1 MNEVLILTL
10 TECSDASGFGEPLPF
25 SDSRDAVGE
34 AATGTT
40 VGTLMTVPDEL
51 LYAGSIHPD
60 LRIISAFEVRFER
73 VEGGHAAVVH
83 ELEEFGV
90 GETRS
95 DALEDLR
102 KTLRELYLS
111 LEQGESRLSGDL
123 LSIWARL
130 RSHVARIRQ

>member
-1 MNEVLILTL
+1 MNEVLTL
-10 TECSDASGFGEPLPF
+10 TECRDASGFGELWTF
-25 SDSRDAVGE
+25 SESRANVGE
-34 AATGTT
+34 ATRGTT
-40 VGTLMTVPDEL
+40 VGTLTTVPDEL
-51 LYAGSIHPD
+51 LYAGAIHPE
-60 LRIISAFEVRFER
+60 LRIVVAFEVRFER

-83 ELEEFGV
+83 ELEEFGL

-111 LEQGESRLSGDL
+111 LEQDESRLSGDL

-130 RSHVARIRQ
+130 KSHVARIRR

>member
-1 MNEVLILTL
+1 MNESLMLTL

-25 SDSRDAVGE
+25 SDSRATVGE
-34 AATGTT
+34 AGTT
-40 VGTLMTVPDEL
+40 VGMLMTVPDEL

-60 LRIISAFEVRFER
+60 LRIIVAFEVHFER
-73 VEGGHAAVVH
+73 VECGHAAVVH
-83 ELEEFGV
+83 ELEEFGI

-111 LEQGESRLSGDL
+111 LEQDQSRLSGDL
-123 LSIWARL
+123 LSTWARL
-130 RSHVARIRQ
+130 KSHVARIRR